1 MSGSDARRKRWV
13 VRRSMIYLNQ
23 SLMEVE
29 AIPNANE
36 AHQHALRL
44 SGLDAEFKTIQCNI
58 LHAIDEG
65 DKSTLQES
73 LEKHDEVIDEL
84 SVRIKLLFNRTG
96 EASSDMKVFAR
107 SLASLERL
115 YKWYTSRSSQ

>member
-1 MSGSDARRKRWV
+1 
-13 VRRSMIYLNQ
+13 
-23 SLMEVE
+23 MEVE